1 MPRTVR
7 ACPRCGSRN
16 IQIEDY
22 DREYV
27 YVYCEDCD
35 ETIEVPNREGKGER
49 RNSDDDDEDDRIAR

>member
-35 ETIEVPNREGKGER
+35 ETNEVPNHEGRGSR
-49 RNSDDDDEDDRIAR
+49 RDTDDDYDEDRDDR